1 MDNDPGLIEL
11 ILEDARGI
19 KDRQETDSIPL
30 VDDIRSHLYN
40 SLLPNYSGNQTT
52 SSEYRLEVLENLLKN
67 IGHEC

>member
-1 MDNDPGLIEL
+1 MENDAGLIEL
-11 ILEDARGI
+11 ILEDARSI

-67 IGHEC
+67 IGHDC